1 MVRSLSQV
9 LGLYLMFNFQHLH
22 GQSNVFEHIH
32 IGTKWIYETAEY
44 LIPSVQY
51 RAQTFV
57 ITDTSSINGNQ
68 VFVVENDMN
77 NQKEYIW
84 LEGQNL
90 YFWDADLQDFQLNY
104 VFDTISSYES
114 NWTGR
119 CHAEEDT
126 AIVHI
131 DSLSSLIFDQDS
143 LVVQHITISDN
154 GSTEDDMNR
163 QVYVGIGQNT
173 GGLKLQLGLGLC
185 DFYFQVTQLRCFE
198 SSLAS
203 YNFVDYACDS
213 TWLDLNISTKTL
225 HQDDFV
231 VFPNPG
237 LNNLTID
244 VKGFDPELLR
254 VDLIDATGVVH
265 FSKQDLS
272 YNIQIPTLPAGQYYY
287 RIFKGEQL
295 LGVGVWVNQ

>member
-9 LGLYLMFNFQHLH
+9 LGLYLLFNFQHLH
-22 GQSNVFEHIH
+22 SQNNVFEHIH

-51 RAQTFV
+51 SSLTFV
-57 ITDTSSINGNQ
+57 ISDTSSINGKP
-68 VFVVENDMN
+68 VFVVENNMN
-77 NQKEYIW
+77 NEKEYIW
-84 LEGQNL
+84 LDGQNL
-90 YFWDADLQDFQLNY
+90 YYWDPDLQDFQLNY

-114 NWTGR
+114 NWTGQ
-119 CHAEEDT
+119 CHSEEGT
-126 AIVHI
+126 ANVNM
-131 DSLSSLIFDQDS
+131 DSLSSLIFGPDS

-154 GSTEDDMNR
+154 GSTEDDMHR

-173 GGLKLQLGLGLC
+173 GGLKLQLGLGFC
-185 DFYFQVTQLRCFE
+185 DFYFDVTQLRCFE
-198 SSLAS
+198 SNLGS
-203 YNFVDYACDS
+203 YNFVGFACDS
-213 TWLDLNISTKTL
+213 TWLDLNISTKTI
-225 HQDDFV
+225 HQDDLV

-254 VDLIDATGVVH
+254 VDLIDAAGIVH
-265 FSKQDLS
+265 VSKQDLS
-272 YNIQIPTLPAGQYYY
+272 YNILIPALPAGQYYY

-295 LGVGVWVNQ
+295 LRVGLWVKQ